1 MDSIENRRSI
11 RKYKPDTVAKELID
25 IIVNAARLA
34 PSAKNRQP
42 WKYIVFGGGY
52 KKDLL
57 MAMEAGLGREEQG
70 VTSLPKSR
78 YGLSDARN
86 TLRIMQE
93 APIII
98 VILNINARSPFLPV
112 DNDGRI
118 AEICDTLSIGAS
130 VENMLLAA
138 ETLGLG
144 TLWVANT
151 CFAYQE
157 MVSYLDTKDQL
168 VGAIAVG
175 YADEKPPQRSR
186 KRMEE
191 IAEYRW

>member
-1 MDSIENRRSI
+1 MNKVIRSIHERRSI
-11 RKYKPDTVAKELID
+11 RKYQDKSIPRKYID
-25 IIVNAARLA
+25 EILEAGRAA

-118 AEICDTLSIGAS
+118 AEICDTLSIGDGVLS
-130 VENMLLAA
+130 
-138 ETLGLG
+138 
-144 TLWVANT
+144 
-151 CFAYQE
+151 
-157 MVSYLDTKDQL
+157 
-168 VGAIAVG
+168 G
-175 YADEKPPQRSR
+175 YERPACRGDCSGICR
-186 KRMEE
+186 
-191 IAEYRW
+191 